1 MVEVHKCGPVC
12 AVDAFI
18 ASTRIIEDVGE
29 GQLNPNNLRSKYL
42 ENTGYMNK
50 LNEFHNFACT
60 VVPP

>member
-42 ENTGYMNK
+42 ENTGTLDTWTSWMNFII
-50 LNEFHNFACT
+50 LH
-60 VVPP
+60 VQ